1 MLGMLLIKGA
11 VSKAFLHYSP
21 RPLTEGG
28 LLMRRTIVL
37 LATMALTVLVASGVV
52 LAAGIGSA
60 GAQSSVVG
68 PGESIQKA
76 INAADPG
83 DTIVVRGVHREDV
96 VIRKDGIK
104 LRGEDDAVI
113 EVPARAK
120 ADSPCSKAF
129 GPGAI
134 CLFGDVNVKTGKLTG
149 QRQRVSDVS
158 VSGFTIRGFNS
169 TFIIEG
175 NFARNATFVGNR
187 ITGNV
192 ASGIAF
198 VKSVNTTIAKNHVPE
213 TDKYSG
219 ILVGDGSRNTKIVNN
234 VVRSIPEGHPAI
246 EAFESHDT
254 TIAGN
259 DLIGNWAGV
268 LVSDSTGTKILSND
282 ITDSTVLATGIF
294 ESTGTKILSNDISRS
309 GETGIVIFGPERANN
324 DAKVVGNNIS
334 GGAWGMYVGDVTK
347 RGSIAGNTI
356 RNNCAGMF
364 FEADQFDEHV
374 GGFEVRAN
382 TVEDNTRSC
391 RAAQFDRNFSGIGIA
406 LLGAAS
412 GMELTG
418 NHLSGNVPS
427 GPTRIS
433 GGVVV
438 STDPYFKKEQPK
450 PMNNSVTGNHFGHN
464 KPDIFWDESGSG
476 NRFLGNLCDTS
487 VPSTLC
493 N

>member
-1 MLGMLLIKGA
+1 
-11 VSKAFLHYSP
+11 
-21 RPLTEGG
+21 
-28 LLMRRTIVL
+28 MRRTIL
-37 LATMALTVLVASGVV
+37 LVATMILTLLVASGGRLTVKN
-52 LAAGIGSA
+52 GSA

-76 INAADPG
+76 INAAEPG

-134 CLFGDVNVKTGKLTG
+134 CLFGDVNIKTGKLTG

-169 TFIIEG
+169 TFILEG
-175 NFARNATFVGNR
+175 NFARNATVEGNR
-187 ITGNV
+187 ITGKV

-198 VKSVNTTIAKNHVPE
+198 AKSVNTTIAKNNVPE

-268 LVSDSTGTKILSND
+268 LVSDSTGT
-282 ITDSTVLATGIF
+282 T
-294 ESTGTKILSNDISRS
+294 ILSNDISRS
-309 GETGIVIFGPERANN
+309 GETGIVIFGPERADN

-334 GGAWGMYVGDVTK
+334 GGAWGMYVANTK
-347 RGSIAGNTI
+347 GGFIAGNTI
-356 RNNCAGMF
+356 HDNCAGMF
-364 FEADQFDEHV
+364 FEANGFEKGPV
-374 GGFEVRAN
+374 SGFEVKAN
-382 TVEDNTRSC
+382 TVKNNTRSC

-406 LLGAAS
+406 LLGARDMVVARNLHVPRAQKRDPYPREIPVELRGSTRARIVLDRVGFHLDATYRSLLKSVSFEEHAS
-412 GMELTG
+412 AVVVDRV
-418 NHLSGNVPS
+418 SGDKASFSVGDVHAPRPARDVVANDL
-427 GPTRIS
+427 
-433 GGVVV
+433 GVVV
-438 STDPYFKKEQPK
+438 GPFRPEDDDARF
-450 PMNNSVTGNHFGHN
+450 TGAAYVVG
-464 KPDIFWDESGSG
+464 DDCGAG
-476 NRFLGNLCDTS
+476 RFDHADR
-487 VPSTLC
+487 
-493 N
+493 